1 MLRTAGDLKGVTIEA
16 MDGDIGSVQDLY
28 FDDHTWTVRYLVVD
42 TGTWLPG
49 RQVLISPFAFQ
60 VVPGASRLRTSLTKE
75 QVKGSPSIDTDRPVD
90 RQREIAFSQYYGYPY
105 YWVGP
110 YRWGDLAYP
119 TLPIAVPQ
127 PGALE
132 QELLAH
138 QREDTDP
145 HLRSARD
152 VMGYYIHATDGDLGH
167 VEDFLVDAET
177 WAIRYCIVDTRNW
190 LPGRA
195 VGAHQIGQRFASWHE
210 FRVITLAFSVF
221 GSFLSFVL
229 GGWAAARVT
238 GTRRAETAML
248 HGAIAWLVTVPGL
261 LFFTALGAGGNLGV
275 WYGGLAAPPPWA
287 PQATPM
293 VEKATAALAAR
304 NAALGALTALL
315 LGLVGSVVGG
325 WMGSGERMSLNY
337 ANRP

>member
-1 MLRTAGDLKGVTIEA
+1 MARLEVEEVVGLEPDEGFLPWYVSWSGVF
-16 MDGDIGSVQDLY
+16 V
-28 FDDHTWTVRYLVVD
+28 
-42 TGTWLPG
+42 
-49 RQVLISPFAFQ
+49 
-60 VVPGASRLRTSLTKE
+60 
-75 QVKGSPSIDTDRPVD
+75 
-90 RQREIAFSQYYGYPY
+90 
-105 YWVGP
+105 
-110 YRWGDLAYP
+110 
-119 TLPIAVPQ
+119 
-127 PGALE
+127 GALSALA
-132 QELLAH
+132 LL
-138 QREDTDP
+138 
-145 HLRSARD
+145 
-152 VMGYYIHATDGDLGH
+152 
-167 VEDFLVDAET
+167 LVFGLT
-177 WAIRYCIVDTRNW
+177 G
-190 LPGRA
+190 LA

-293 VEKATAALAAR
+293 VESAAAALAAR

-325 WMGSGERMSLNY
+325 WMGSGERMSLHY
-337 ANRP
+337 STKPHRQHGRAWGETR